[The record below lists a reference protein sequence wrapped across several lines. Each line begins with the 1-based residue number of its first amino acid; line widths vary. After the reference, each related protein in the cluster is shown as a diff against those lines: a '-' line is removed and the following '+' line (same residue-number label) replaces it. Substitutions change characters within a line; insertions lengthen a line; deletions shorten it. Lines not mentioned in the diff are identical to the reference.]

1 MSRAALEN
9 IRIAFGALRANM
21 VRSFLTMLGVVIG
34 VFSIIAL
41 LGIGKGVK
49 QDVTGQIT
57 ELGSNLIVVLPGQ
70 VQTESGGFNP
80 SASVG
85 ASTLTEKDLQQLKTV
100 SGVVVATP
108 LSLLAGLPT
117 VDDRTAPSTLSL
129 AVEPGYFDI
138 LSSADLV
145 AGRLIAEDDLQARR
159 RVMVLDA
166 GPRKALFPDRDPE
179 EILGQQVKFNGQS
192 YEVIGMIA
200 SPESQSVFGGT
211 GITNALFV
219 PYTTA
224 KDLVENTQ
232 IFRIALKADPNQD
245 VKDVA
250 ATVEAAVK
258 DLHGGVKDF
267 TVFTQEDLLGIVDEI
282 LGILTTAIVG
292 IGSISLVVGGIG
304 IMNIMLVSVTER
316 TKEIGLRKAVGA
328 SSGNILLQFLTEA
341 ITLSLLGG
349 ALGVAVAAA
358 VSIPLRVQAGLTLVV
373 DLNSVLTAVG
383 FSVGVGV
390 LFGVA
395 PAVRASRLNPI
406 EALRYE

>member
-1 MSRAALEN
+1 MNRAALEN
-9 IRIAFGALRANM
+9 IRIAFAALRANT
-21 VRSFLTMLGVVIG
+21 VRSFLTMLGVIIG

-57 ELGSNLIVVLPGQ
+57 ELGSNLIIVLPGQ

-80 SASVG
+80 TASVG
-85 ASTLTEKDLQQLKTV
+85 ASTLTERDLQLLKTLPDIM
-100 SGVVVATP
+100 VATP

-117 VDDRTAPSTLSL
+117 VSERTAPSTLSL
-129 AVEPGYFDI
+129 AVETGYFEI

-145 AGRLIAEDDLQARR
+145 AGRLISDEDLQEKRA
-159 RVMVLDA
+159 VMVLDT
-166 GPRKALFPDRDPE
+166 GPRQALFPDRTPE
-179 EILGQQVKFNGQS
+179 EILGERVNFNGQP
-192 YEVIGMIA
+192 YEVIGVVA

-224 KDLVENTQ
+224 KQLVENTQ

-245 VKDVA
+245 VKQVA
-250 ATVEAAVK
+250 TAVETAVRE
-258 DLHGGVKDF
+258 LHGDVKDF
-267 TVFTQEDLLGIVDEI
+267 TVFTQEDLLGIIDTI

-292 IGSISLVVGGIG
+292 IGSISLIVGGIG

-316 TKEIGLRKAVGA
+316 TREIGLRKAVGA
-328 SSGNILLQFLTEA
+328 SNGNILLQFLTEA

-349 ALGVAVAAA
+349 ALGVAIAAFL
-358 VSIPLRVQAGLTLVV
+358 SIPLKSQVGLALVV
-373 DLNSVLTAVG
+373 DLNSILTAVG